1 MQSDERLIVALDFP
15 TAALAKACVEE
26 LGDSVCHYK
35 VGMELYY
42 AAGSE
47 IIRFLKEHNKKV
59 FLDLKLHDIPNDECT
74 CHRRQKNDAG
84 SCKSRACQSC

>member
-15 TAALAKACVEE
+15 TADLAKNCVEE

-47 IIRFLKEHNKKV
+47 IIRFLKEHNKKSI
-59 FLDLKLHDIPNDECT
+59 FGFKT
-74 CHRRQKNDAG
+74 A
-84 SCKSRACQSC
+84 

>member
-15 TAALAKACVEE
+15 TADLAKACVEE

-42 AAGSE
+42 AAGS
-47 IIRFLKEHNKKV
+47 
-59 FLDLKLHDIPNDECT
+59 
-74 CHRRQKNDAG
+74 
-84 SCKSRACQSC
+84 